1 MTPVLARVAAWPR
14 VSAGP
19 KFGHIPKPLPPID
32 LSAPGATL
40 DDPELHAAPGH
51 IVVLSGPSGVGKGTG
66 KAGILSYPSLAK
78 DLVVIKSYKTRALRP
93 GEEGQD
99 SDSIRVPVEQFK
111 AMAADR
117 QLFQFVE
124 YAGNM
129 YGSALND
136 VKDALQKGKIAFLE
150 MTAEFALQIK
160 KRYGNKATI
169 IFLAPPDKHALL
181 ERLQKRN
188 TEDELTIQ
196 RRVAHADAELALQ
209 PYFDHVVVSERGGIP
224 KLIDDLKTIFTRI
237 QSGLP
242 KAS

>member
-1 MTPVLARVAAWPR
+1 MNLMPVQARPRFAA
-14 VSAGP
+14 
-19 KFGHIPKPLPPID
+19 HTPLPLPEID

-40 DDPELHAAPGH
+40 DDAAIHQAPGH

-66 KAGILSYPSLAK
+66 KAGILADS
-78 DLVVIKSYKTRALRP
+78 DIGQDVVVIKSYKTRALRP

-99 SDSIRVPVEQFK
+99 SDSIRVPLDQFK
-111 AMAADR
+111 AMAASR

-129 YGSALND
+129 YGSA
-136 VKDALQKGKIAFLE
+136 VKDVRDAVEKGKIAFLE

-160 KRYGNKATI
+160 KRYGDKATI
-169 IFLAPPDKHALL
+169 IFLAPPDKQALL
-181 ERLQKRN
+181 ERLKKRN

-209 PYFDHVVVSERGGIP
+209 PYFDHVVVSERNGIP
-224 KLIDDLKTIFTRI
+224 KLIGDLKGIFKAI
-237 QSGLP
+237 QQGLP
-242 KAS
+242 NAS